1 MIKNVIL
8 DFLVSDAYKNVFV
21 KMEPTVT
28 SNPELVS
35 VKLAGTEPTGK
46 FGNRLT
52 LYESL
57 RNDEK

>member
-21 KMEPTVT
+21 KMEPTVM

-35 VKLAGTEPTGK
+35 VKLAGMEPTGTL
-46 FGNRLT
+46 GNRLI
-52 LYESL
+52 LYELL

>member
-1 MIKNVIL
+1 M
-8 DFLVSDAYKNVFV
+8 
-21 KMEPTVT
+21 T

-35 VKLAGTEPTGK
+35 VKLAGTVPTGK
-46 FGNRLT
+46 FGNRIT